1 MGLRLLAAL
10 LLAVPMAAQT
20 SASKPRGVVLADVT
34 VVSMEREG
42 ALAHQDVVVREG
54 VIQKVGPHRAGT
66 EWPNDLEVVDGAGK
80 FLLPGLADMHVHTGF
95 GDEQQLKLYLV
106 NGVTT
111 VLNLHGDPQAL
122 EWRKKIASGEML
134 GPTFYTAGPILDGDP
149 PTNSTHVVV
158 KNREQAEKQV
168 DEQARAGYDFI
179 KPYSALS
186 REAYDGIVAAARRDH
201 MRLVGHVSWNV
212 GVQGTIDAHQDAI
225 AHVEELYRYFVDRHK
240 KSPPDTKPDPG
251 KIGTLA
257 KELSEKHVWVI
268 TTLSANTDILRQATN
283 LAEVLASPEMRFV
296 PKSYLDECKSG
307 GDPYATRGGDW
318 VLENQIMVPF
328 LFKIVAG
335 LKAAKA
341 PMMAGTDATNPI
353 QVPGIS
359 LHDELAQ
366 LVQAG
371 LSPYEALETATRSPQ
386 IFLGCLQSVG
396 TVSEGKTADLVL
408 VEGNPLEDIANT
420 RKIAGVMVRGRW
432 LGRLEIE
439 SMKSELVEHF
449 VRE

>member
-1 MGLRLLAAL
+1 MAVL
-10 LLAVPMAAQT
+10 LLAVPMAGPT
-20 SASKPRGVVLADVT
+20 SASKPRGAVFADVA
-34 VVSMEREG
+34 VVTMERQG
-42 ALAHQDVVVREG
+42 FLGHQDVIVREG
-54 VIQKVGPHRAGT
+54 VIQKVSPHRAGT
-66 EWPNDLEVVDGAGK
+66 RWPSDLEIVDGAGK
-80 FLLPGLADMHVHTGF
+80 FLLPGLADMHVHTDF

-111 VLNLHGDPQAL
+111 VLNLRGDPRAL
-122 EWRKKIASGEML
+122 EWRKKIASGEMM

-158 KNREQAEKQV
+158 KNRDDAEKQV

-201 MRLVGHVSWNV
+201 VRLVGHVSWNV

-240 KSPPDTKPDPG
+240 KLPPDTKPDPG

-268 TTLSANTDILRQATN
+268 TTLSANADILRQATK
-283 LAEVLASPEMRFV
+283 LAEVLDSPEMKFV
-296 PKSYLDECKSG
+296 PKSYLDDCKTG
-307 GDPYATRGGDW
+307 GDPYATRGNDW
-318 VLENQIMVPF
+318 VQENQIMVPF
-328 LFKIVAG
+328 LFKIVGG
-335 LKAAKA
+335 LKAGQVQ
-341 PMMAGTDATNPI
+341 MMAGTDATNPI

-371 LSPYEALETATRSPQ
+371 LTPYEALVAATRNPQ
-386 IFLGCLQSVG
+386 IFLGRLQTVG
-396 TVSEGKTADLVL
+396 TVSEGKTADLML

-420 RKIAGVMVRGRW
+420 RKIVGVMVRGRW
-432 LGRLEIE
+432 LGRAEIE
-439 SMKSELVEHF
+439 SVKSELVTHF
-449 VRE
+449 ERE